1 MIRVTDGGKANSAT
15 VMKLD
20 GVQHTQRSSTADG
33 EHAPQAGEAS
43 PGLVPPQ
50 EALVDVGLQEARV
63 AVPGH
68 QAVDE
73 LLRRVEGRQ
82 ARLAEVPGDA
92 LSGPAV
98 YVDLK
103 RDHGAQGPSVNG
115 ELHLSLPLGSFT
127 CLGASVW
134 TNSE

>member
-1 MIRVTDGGKANSAT
+1 
-15 VMKLD
+15 MKPD
-20 GVQHTQRSSTADG
+20 CVQHTQGSSTADG
-33 EHAPQAGEAS
+33 KHGPQAGEAS
-43 PGLVPPQ
+43 PGLFPPQ
-50 EALVDVGLQEARV
+50 EALIDVGLQEAWV

-73 LLRRVEGRQ
+73 LLRRVKGRQ
-82 ARLAEVPGDA
+82 ARLADVLGDV

-103 RDHGAQGPSVNG
+103 GDDGAQGASVNG
-115 ELHLSLPLGSFT
+115 GLLLSLGLGSLT

>member
-1 MIRVTDGGKANSAT
+1 
-15 VMKLD
+15 MKLD
-20 GVQHTQRSSTADG
+20 CVQHTQRSSTADG
-33 EHAPQAGEAS
+33 EHGPQAGGPS
-43 PGLVPPQ
+43 PGLGPPQ
-50 EALVDVGLQEARV
+50 QALIDVGLQEARV

-73 LLRRVEGRQ
+73 LLRRVKGRQ
-82 ARLAEVPGDA
+82 ARLADVLGDV

-103 RDHGAQGPSVNG
+103 RDDGGRGRSVNG
-115 ELHLSLPLGSFT
+115 ELRLSLPLGSFT